1 MLRIR
6 TREEKYQI
14 MTSIKRATFECT
26 EVSFIELLKKK
37 LRLLNCS
44 PSELLQAI
52 TDMKEFIVRVL
63 DKDKCWCAERGIYDW
78 FVSEIFQVSLTTMHL
93 PLPMHPLCKTSSVL
107 PDLIDIQQPIVAS
120 LSTLLIWIQV

>member
-37 LRLLNCS
+37 FRLLNCS

-52 TDMKEFIVRVL
+52 TDMKEFIECVSIGVL
-63 DKDKCWCAERGIYDW
+63 KEAFMTGLFLKYSKFLSQPCIY
-78 FVSEIFQVSLTTMHL
+78 
-93 PLPMHPLCKTSSVL
+93 PLPSFL
-107 PDLIDIQQPIVAS
+107 
-120 LSTLLIWIQV
+120 